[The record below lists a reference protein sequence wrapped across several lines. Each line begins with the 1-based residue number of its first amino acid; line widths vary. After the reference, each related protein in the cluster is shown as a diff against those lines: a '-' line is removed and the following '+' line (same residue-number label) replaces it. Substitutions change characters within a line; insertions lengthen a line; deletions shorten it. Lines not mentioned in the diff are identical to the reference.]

1 MPQAAGELLCRL
13 RKHCEKVS
21 WTGGGE
27 HAAQVLS
34 SAPRAAATTGANGVT
49 AHSSGASRCRRE
61 RPARTSASYR
71 NGALEAIVP
80 KAAQRAE
87 PRQIPVSVVNAKNAN
102 TALTTSPGSA

>member
-1 MPQAAGELLCRL
+1 MALPRIRAGLHAAGGNDR
-13 RKHCEKVS
+13 
-21 WTGGGE
+21 
-27 HAAQVLS
+27 
-34 SAPRAAATTGANGVT
+34 
-49 AHSSGASRCRRE
+49 
-61 RPARTSASYR
+61 ARTSASYR